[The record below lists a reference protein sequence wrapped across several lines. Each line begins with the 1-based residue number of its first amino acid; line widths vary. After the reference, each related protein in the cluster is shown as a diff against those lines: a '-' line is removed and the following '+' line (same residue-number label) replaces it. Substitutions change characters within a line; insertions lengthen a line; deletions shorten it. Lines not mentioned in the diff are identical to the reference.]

1 MTFEAFTITAVLA
14 EWGLG
19 IAAATYYFTR
29 ARREPF
35 RNTSLVWRL
44 FIISVVVFFSFAL
57 MLTFFQYFV
66 WKEYP
71 LSQNLLPPYQ
81 SILYFAKY
89 TGTHFWLAPL
99 LSLIVSGIFYAFL
112 KLLKR
117 KNERFFEE
125 GETELGAL
133 AAFLVGWPRIIVF
146 LPVVFL
152 AVVVISGIKMALHK
166 SVYTTLGLPF
176 LVGLAIALACGYAV
190 LQELGLESLAVIL
203 GAR

>member
-1 MTFEAFTITAVLA
+1 MTFEAFALTAVFV

-35 RNTSLVWRL
+35 RNTSLVWWL
-44 FIISVVVFFSFAL
+44 FIMSVIVFFSFAL

-66 WKEYP
+66 WNGDP
-71 LSQNLLPPYQ
+71 LSRNLLPPYQ
-81 SILYFAKY
+81 SILYLAKY
-89 TGTHFWLAPL
+89 AGTHFWLTPF
-99 LSLIVSGIFYAFL
+99 LSLITSGAFYAFL

-117 KNERFFEE
+117 TNERFFEE

-152 AVVVISGIKMALHK
+152 AVVAIAGIKMARR
-166 SVYTTLGLPF
+166 SGTYTTLGVPF
-176 LVGLAIALACGYAV
+176 LIGLAVTLAWGYAV
-190 LQELGLESLAVIL
+190 LSALGLESLAVIPDV
-203 GAR
+203 R